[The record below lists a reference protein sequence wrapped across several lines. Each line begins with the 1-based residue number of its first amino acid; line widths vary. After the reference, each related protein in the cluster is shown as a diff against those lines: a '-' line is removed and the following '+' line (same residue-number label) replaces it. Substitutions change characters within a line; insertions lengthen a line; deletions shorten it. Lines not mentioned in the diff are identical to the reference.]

1 MGKYLFFDIDGTLC
15 EPGMP
20 VSEPV
25 VAALRQAQKNGHKI
39 FVSTGRNLATIQ
51 KSVLDIG
58 FDGIIASAGGYIS
71 IGDTV
76 LADKKMPPPLLAH
89 AMRVFE
95 QHGVSYMLETAAGTY
110 ADKDSMMGAW
120 SANLS
125 KANSELRRMMTQLL
139 EGLGMMPMEDYVGQA
154 VYKICFI
161 GKTEESV
168 LAAVSELG
176 GEFETV
182 VQDNLVPDQ
191 PRLNG
196 ETMAK
201 GIDKGLAVRQV
212 CDYYGASIEDSVAFG
227 DSGNDLPMLKAAGT
241 AVVMGNAA
249 PSVQAAADVVC
260 ESCAEDGIAHQLKRM
275 GLIGE

>member
-15 EPGMP
+15 EPGLP
-20 VSEPV
+20 VSEAV
-25 VAALRQAQKNGHKI
+25 VDALHQAQKNGHKI
-39 FVSTGRNLATIQ
+39 FISTGRNLASIQ
-51 KSVLDIG
+51 KFVLDIG
-58 FDGIIASAGGYIS
+58 FDGIIASAGGYIV
-71 IGDTV
+71 IGNTV
-76 LADKKMPPPLLAH
+76 LADKKMPPPLLVH
-89 AMRVFE
+89 AIRVFE

-110 ADKDSMMGAW
+110 ADKESMMGAW
-120 SANLS
+120 SENLA

-139 EGLGMMPMEDYVGQA
+139 EGLGMLPMEQYVGQP

-176 GEFETV
+176 DEFETV
-182 VQDNLVPDQ
+182 VQDNPVPDQ

-201 GIDKGLAVRQV
+201 GVDKGLAVRQV
-212 CDYYGASIEDSVAFG
+212 CDYYGVSIEDSVAFG
-227 DSGNDLPMLKAAGT
+227 DSGNDLPMLEAAGT

-249 PSVQAAADVVC
+249 PSVKEYADVVC
-260 ESCAEDGIAHQLKRM
+260 ENCADDGIAHELKRM
-275 GLIGE
+275 GLI